1 MELKDAMNKRRSIRK
16 YQKKEVSDAM
26 IETLIEA
33 AIQAPTW
40 KNSQTGRYHV
50 VRSQQMLEKLKWEG
64 LARFNGENAEDA
76 PILIVAT
83 FVKDRSGFEKSGEPS
98 NELGN
103 GWGCYD
109 LGLQTMNL
117 LLAATELGLG
127 TLVMGIRD
135 EKRIRDLLSIP
146 PQETIVSVIAVG
158 GHAGILLIRKRVTL
172 QTRLPFGPW
181 IALSIVLAL
190 CINGCAQRH
199 FLL

>member
-33 AIQAPTW
+33 AIQAP
-40 KNSQTGRYHV
+40 
-50 VRSQQMLEKLKWEG
+50 
-64 LARFNGENAEDA
+64 
-76 PILIVAT
+76 T

-117 LLAATELGLG
+117 LLAAT
-127 TLVMGIRD
+127 
-135 EKRIRDLLSIP
+135 
-146 PQETIVSVIAVG
+146 
-158 GHAGILLIRKRVTL
+158 
-172 QTRLPFGPW
+172 
-181 IALSIVLAL
+181 
-190 CINGCAQRH
+190 
-199 FLL
+199 